1 MSQTIVGV
9 SINFPDGLLDTM
21 NYETVIIN
29 PASEKIGIAILSQ
42 ETQAQQEMLIRIFVI
57 YLDSSTEDA
66 IEYNTSHELQSY
78 IFSDETSAQSFIAH
92 LPYMSAIELMFAQHS
107 PQYQN

>member
-1 MSQTIVGV
+1 MSQTTVNV
-9 SINFPDGLLDTM
+9 NINFPDGLLDTM

-29 PASEKIGIAILSQ
+29 PASENIGIAILSQ
-42 ETQAQQEMLIRIFVI
+42 KTQDQQEMLIKIFVI
-57 YLDSSTEDA
+57 HLDSSSEDA
-66 IEYNTSHELQSY
+66 FEYNTSHELQSY
-78 IFSDETSAQSFIAH
+78 IFPDETSAQNFIAK